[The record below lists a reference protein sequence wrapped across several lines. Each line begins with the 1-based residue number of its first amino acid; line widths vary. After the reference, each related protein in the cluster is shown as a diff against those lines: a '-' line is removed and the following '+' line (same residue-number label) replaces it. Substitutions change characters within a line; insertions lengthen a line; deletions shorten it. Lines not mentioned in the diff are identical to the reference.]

1 MEFRAFACLVV
12 FFSSSVLAEV
22 KDGTEPPNGDYIEIK
37 GTDNK
42 VSTLPTPSDT
52 QEFRLMDGCVLT
64 VDTILKS
71 GIPTAIRTFGGD
83 NVTIRFTE
91 SPVGSGLALT
101 TLTATSIWSG
111 LQSESSEKDTN
122 VTITLDDKGL
132 AALLGVLDKLQA
144 GEVFS
149 QNILIGSKFG
159 VNACTRDGLGSYAL
173 SVQAA
178 GWVFDKDVATSVDA
192 VLPGHIALVG
202 LDNSSGDYMRS
213 TTLALVGRSAGT
225 PVPEPAAPLLVLL
238 SLLSASTRRRRAA

>member
-1 MEFRAFACLVV
+1 MFRN
-12 FFSSSVLAEV
+12 VLAAFVLACASLAQAGDDGLANSNQAYVELKDKVAVSKLPPV
-22 KDGTEPPNGDYIEIK
+22 KDDEQYRMME
-37 GTDNK
+37 
-42 VSTLPTPSDT
+42 
-52 QEFRLMDGCVLT
+52 GCVLT
-64 VDTILKS
+64 VDTILTP
-71 GIPTAIRTFGGD
+71 GIQTAIRTFGGD

-91 SPVGSGLALT
+91 APESSGLAVT
-101 TLTATSIWSG
+101 TLTANSIWSG
-111 LQSESSEKDTN
+111 QQSERSEKVTN
-122 VTITLDDKGL
+122 VTITLDDTGL
-132 AALLGVLDKLQA
+132 AALLGALGKLQA

-202 LDNSSGDYMRS
+202 LDSPTGDYMRS
-213 TTLALVGRSAGT
+213 QALALVGRSAGT